1 MQNINQK
8 YSIDIYSYNSEY
20 IKTAK
25 NNNDMKILLLGEAS
39 FVHSTLRKGFE
50 ALGHNVTLVSA
61 GCIWDC
67 PRDIDLS
74 RDMRWGKLSGLKVI
88 WQILRNI
95 KLFVGND
102 IVQMNDFHTI
112 PLKLGWNELFF
123 KFIKRFNKKVVRG
136 CWGDDSVVF
145 DAQAQ
150 GILAYSDTHIG
161 TKAINV
167 EENKWRLEEQQ
178 LPEFVSCFQYVN
190 KHADA
195 FAACLYEYYV
205 YYYNKEEYRSRLYYM
220 SLPMEIPNAKDIRV
234 KGTQWPI
241 KVLVG
246 IQTRRDYIKGAGIIS
261 ELVEKIA
268 VEHPDKVVV
277 KKVHDVPYPE
287 YCKMLAESD
296 VLVDQLYSYTP
307 SMNSL
312 AAMARGTVVIGGG
325 EEDYYNF
332 IGEKELRP
340 IINVRPCQDEY
351 NMNVLR
357 ESLLTPGRISQLS
370 RESVAFVRKHHD
382 YMKVSKQYIEMFL
395 NVLSK

>member
-1 MQNINQK
+1 
-8 YSIDIYSYNSEY
+8 
-20 IKTAK
+20 
-25 NNNDMKILLLGEAS
+25 MKILLLGEAS
-39 FVHSTLRKGFE
+39 FVHSTLRKGFGE
-50 ALGHNVTLVSA
+50 LGHKVTLVSA

-67 PRDIDLS
+67 PRDIDIS
-74 RDMRWGKLSGLKVI
+74 RNMRWGKLSGLKVI
-88 WQILRNI
+88 WTILKNLNVFI
-95 KLFVGND
+95 GND

-145 DAQAQ
+145 EAQAQ

-161 TKAINV
+161 TNAINV
-167 EENKWRLEEQQ
+167 EENKWRIEEQH
-178 LPEFVSCFQYVN
+178 LPEFVSCSRYVN
-190 KHADA
+190 SHADA

-205 YYYNKEEYRSRLYYM
+205 YYNRDEYRSRLHY
-220 SLPMEIPNAKDIRV
+220 LPLPIEIPEAKDIRV
-234 KGTQWPI
+234 KGAQWPI

-246 IQTRRDYIKGAGIIS
+246 IQKRRDFIKGASIIAS
-261 ELVEKIA
+261 FLEKIA
-268 VEHPDKVVV
+268 AEHPDKVVV
-277 KKVHDVPYPE
+277 NKVYDVPYNE
-287 YCKMLAESD
+287 YCKMLEEAD

-307 SMNSL
+307 AMNSL

-325 EEDYYNF
+325 EEEYYEF

-340 IINVRPCQDEY
+340 IINVRPHQDEY

-357 ESLLTPGRISQLS
+357 DALLTPGRISQLS

-382 YMKVSKQYIEMFL
+382 YMKVSRQYIKMYEQI
-395 NVLSK
+395 

>member
-1 MQNINQK
+1 MN
-8 YSIDIYSYNSEY
+8 
-20 IKTAK
+20 
-25 NNNDMKILLLGEAS
+25 ILLLGEAS
-39 FVHSTLRKGFE
+39 FVHSTLRKGFGE
-50 ALGHNVTLVSA
+50 LGHKVTLVSA

-67 PRDIDLS
+67 PRDIDIS
-74 RDMRWGKLSGLKVI
+74 RNMRWGKLSGLKVI
-88 WQILRNI
+88 WTILKNLNVFI
-95 KLFVGND
+95 GND

-161 TKAINV
+161 TNAINV
-167 EENKWRLEEQQ
+167 EENKWRIEEQH
-178 LPEFVSCFQYVN
+178 LPEFVSCCRYVN
-190 KHADA
+190 SHSDA

-205 YYYNKEEYRSRLYYM
+205 YYNRDEYRSRLHY
-220 SLPMEIPNAKDIRV
+220 LPLPIEIPEAKDIRV
-234 KGTQWPI
+234 KGAQWPI

-246 IQTRRDYIKGAGIIS
+246 IQKRRDFIKGASIIAS
-261 ELVEKIA
+261 FLEKIA
-268 VEHPDKVVV
+268 AEHPDKVVV
-277 KKVHDVPYPE
+277 NKVYDVPYNE
-287 YCKMLAESD
+287 YCKMLEEAD

-307 SMNSL
+307 AMNSL

-325 EEDYYNF
+325 EEDYYDF

-357 ESLLTPGRISQLS
+357 DALLTPGRISQLS
-370 RESVAFVRKHHD
+370 RQSADFVRKHHD
-382 YMKVSKQYIEMFL
+382 YMKVSKLYIEMY
-395 NVLSK
+395 NQI

>member
-1 MQNINQK
+1 
-8 YSIDIYSYNSEY
+8 
-20 IKTAK
+20 
-25 NNNDMKILLLGEAS
+25 MKILLLGEAS
-39 FVHSTLRKGFE
+39 FVHSTLRKGFGE
-50 ALGHNVTLVSA
+50 LGHKVTLVSA

-67 PRDIDLS
+67 PRDIDIS
-74 RDMRWGKLSGLKVI
+74 RNMRWGKLSGLKVI
-88 WQILRNI
+88 WTILK
-95 KLFVGND
+95 KLNVFIGND

-145 DAQAQ
+145 EAQAQ

-161 TKAINV
+161 TNAINV
-167 EENKWRLEEQQ
+167 EENKWRIEEQH
-178 LPEFVSCFQYVN
+178 LPEFVSCSRYVN
-190 KHADA
+190 SHADA

-205 YYYNKEEYRSRLYYM
+205 YYNRDEYRSRLHY
-220 SLPMEIPNAKDIRV
+220 LPLPIEIPEAKDIRV
-234 KGTQWPI
+234 KGAQWPI
-241 KVLVG
+241 KVLIG
-246 IQTRRDYIKGAGIIS
+246 IQKRRDFIKGASIIAS
-261 ELVEKIA
+261 FLEKIA
-268 VEHPDKVVV
+268 AEHPDKVVV
-277 KKVHDVPYPE
+277 NKVYDVPYNE
-287 YCKMLAESD
+287 YCKMLEEAD

-325 EEDYYNF
+325 EEEYYEF

-340 IINVRPCQDEY
+340 IINVRPHQDEY

-357 ESLLTPGRISQLS
+357 DALLTPGRISQMS

-382 YMKVSKQYIEMFL
+382 YMKVSRQYIKMYEQI
-395 NVLSK
+395 